1 MLSYI
6 IRIAEEYRSQHGV
19 NPNLIYLNNIH
30 LNILKLELG
39 NPEDIHLVMS
49 DLGIEINLDQSKTH
63 PSVGNNHIKAQ
74 LTQIA

>member
-6 IRIAEEYRSQHGV
+6 IRIAEEYRSLHGV
-19 NPNLIYLNNIH
+19 YPNLIYLNNIH

-49 DLGIEINLDQSKTH
+49 ELGIEINLNQSKIH
-63 PSVGNNHIKAQ
+63 PSMGNNQIKTQ
-74 LTQIA
+74 LTQFG

>member
-1 MLSYI
+1 MLSHI

-39 NPEDIHLVMS
+39 NPEDIHLVMH
-49 DLGIEINLDQSKTH
+49 DLGIEVYLDQSKTH
-63 PSVGNNHIKAQ
+63 PSMGNNQVKTQ
-74 LTQIA
+74 LTRIA